1 MWNQSP
7 SSLICH
13 LTQLG
18 SGILPEDNVHL
29 LEDLVDGVILE
40 VEAGLLLLL
49 VLWGHWGLS
58 RIQGLHVVLHLLH
71 LLLDL
76 SEALDRFA
84 LGDVQLSGNSG
95 VVGLK

>member
-1 MWNQSP
+1 MWTQSP
-7 SSLICH
+7 SNPICH

-49 VLWGHWGLS
+49 GLWGHWGLS
-58 RIQGLHVVLHLLH
+58 GSQGLHSVLHLLH
-71 LLLDL
+71 LLLEL

-95 VVGLK
+95 VVGLE